1 MSKIIKLLSNGD
13 INELNI
19 SIINNEI
26 YNIKSFREKL
36 NLDSNV
42 IELYEWDI
50 DTNKKLLLIGNKNN
64 NNEEENIHQLPI
76 DIDYQYFGNL
86 YLCLIYNKK
95 FISLNIETFENIY
108 NALYSN
114 MDNYS
119 SEQSDLD
126 YDSIDNDTD
135 DNDDNNINCDDDDN
149 DNDIIEDYA
158 DGDEYDDSK
167 LYENGDDGD
176 NDNEEETEKKK
187 KKKKICNNF
196 EPKDIL
202 YEEKELSNLKLEIRI
217 KMLNILYSIIENIND
232 IDKEYFKE
240 TERHIFNYSIRKCIE
255 INVVPTWDIY
265 HKNIYINKARSLY
278 TNLIPSNYV
287 NNKRLLI
294 RLKNREFTPEQ
305 LVNMSNQELF
315 PEHWKQLIDEKY
327 KRDKVLYETKKESMT
342 DQFKCSKCKGRE
354 TCYYELQTRSADE
367 PMTIFIT
374 CLNCGN
380 RWKN

>member
-19 SIINNEI
+19 SILNNEL
-26 YNIKSFREKL
+26 YNIKSFREKI
-36 NLDSNV
+36 NLEDNY

-50 DTNKKLLLIGNKNN
+50 DNKNLILIGSKTK
-64 NNEEENIHQLPI
+64 EGEENIHQLPI
-76 DIDYQYFGNL
+76 DLDYQYFGDL

-95 FISLNIETFENIY
+95 YQSLNIENFENIY

-114 MDNYS
+114 MDNYG
-119 SEQSDLD
+119 SENSDME
-126 YDSIDNDTD
+126 YNSIEDTNSDNE
-135 DNDDNNINCDDDDN
+135 NN
-149 DNDIIEDYA
+149 IIEDDEENNLIEDYG
-158 DGDEYDDSK
+158 DGDEFDDSQF
-167 LYENGDDGD
+167 YENGEVE
-176 NDNEEETEKKK
+176 NDENEEEMEKKK
-187 KKKKICNNF
+187 PKRKKNTNNF
-196 EPKDIL
+196 ETKDIL
-202 YEEKELSNLKLEIRI
+202 YVENELQELKKETRI
-217 KMLNILYSIIENIND
+217 KILNILMSIIDNIND
-232 IDKEYFKE
+232 KDKEYFKE
-240 TERHIFNYSIRKCIE
+240 VERNIFNYSIRKCIE

-265 HKNIYINKARSLY
+265 HRKIYINKARSLY
-278 TNLIPSNYV
+278 TNLVPNNYI
-287 NNKRLLI
+287 NNKRLLL

-305 LVNMSNQELF
+305 LVNMNPQELF
-315 PEHWKQLIDEKY
+315 PEHWKKLIDEKY

-342 DQFKCSKCKGRE
+342 DQFKCAKCKGRE

>member
-19 SIINNEI
+19 PILNNES
-26 YNIKSFREKL
+26 YNIKSFREKI
-36 NLDSNV
+36 NLEDNY

-50 DTNKKLLLIGNKNN
+50 DNKYLILIGSN
-64 NNEEENIHQLPI
+64 NNEGEENIHQLPI
-76 DIDYQYFGNL
+76 DLDYQYFGDL

-95 FISLNIETFENIY
+95 YQSLNIESFENIY

-114 MDNYS
+114 MDNYG
-119 SEQSDLD
+119 SENSDIE
-126 YDSIDNDTD
+126 YNSIDDTNTD
-135 DNDDNNINCDDDDN
+135 DENNIIEDDEEN
-149 DNDIIEDYA
+149 NIIEDYG
-158 DGDEYDDSK
+158 DGDEYDDSQF
-167 LYENGDDGD
+167 YENGDGE
-176 NDNEEETEKKK
+176 NEENEEEVEKKK
-187 KKKKICNNF
+187 PKKKKLTTTF
-196 EPKDIL
+196 ETKDIL
-202 YEEKELSNLKLEIRI
+202 YIENEIKDLKKKTRI
-217 KMLNILYSIIENIND
+217 KILNILYSIIDNIND

-240 TERHIFNYSIRKCIE
+240 VERHIFNYSIKKCIE

-265 HKNIYINKARSLY
+265 HKKIYINKARSLY
-278 TNLIPSNYV
+278 TNLVPNNYI
-287 NNKRLLI
+287 NNKRLLL
-294 RLKNREFTPEQ
+294 RVKNREFTPEK
-305 LVNMSNQELF
+305 LVNMNSQELF

-342 DQFKCSKCKGRE
+342 DQFKCAKCKGRE